1 MKVDV
6 GKPTSEM
13 NVEKGQVDI
22 LSLKNNKI
30 IIFTAVTELP
40 MIIHLCNKSLLNMS

>member
-13 NVEKGQVDI
+13 NGEKGQVDI

-40 MIIHLCNKSLLNMS
+40 MISLKFLM